1 MKALE
6 SLARLYRLELDEK
19 RKRLVELELGRA
31 GIEAEQADLA
41 RELRREKVVAKA
53 SLDASRTFTA
63 YLGNHEARKD
73 RLAERLDEINLLI
86 EAAADDV
93 ATAYQELKKYET
105 ALANR
110 KARAVKERERQDRIE
125 QDEIA
130 INIFR
135 RSTKSA

>member
-6 SLARLYRLELDEK
+6 SLARLHRLGLDEK

-31 GIEAEQADLA
+31 GIEAEQADLV
-41 RELRREKVVAKA
+41 RELQQEKVVAKA
-53 SLDASRTFTA
+53 SLDASRTFLA
-63 YLGNHEARKD
+63 YLANHEARKD
-73 RLAERLDEINLLI
+73 RLAERLEEIGLLI

-110 KARAVKERERQDRIE
+110 KALAAKERERRELIE